1 MRKVL
6 AGRGPSVAAW
16 ATAACVL
23 AGITPDARAARWQD
37 SSGDW
42 SFNWDTTIGYAQG
55 WRVSS
60 PDCRVIATANGGC
73 GYSPNVDNG
82 DLNFLAKATF
92 SQAATG
98 VTELALNYKE
108 KAGLFVRASGLYDF
122 EVMDNNGERRIPLD
136 HFAKDYVGSYVRLL
150 DAFGFWRF
158 DLGTRPSELRL
169 GRQVVSWGE
178 STFIPNGLN
187 QVNHFDVANLRT
199 PGSELKTALLPDDM
213 VVFNSQLTKN
223 VSTQLLY
230 LLDWNKT
237 IVEPNCS
244 YFSTNDG
251 GTPGG
256 NKVFLGFGQIS
267 DLGVNFAPLGG
278 PFISNFQAI
287 NRLPDHNPS
296 NAGQYG
302 INFKVNFPSLNHG
315 TQIGFYFMNYTSK
328 VPVVSAQ
335 TGTQAGV
342 ANGFGAVSAVGGA
355 AQALAAGLPFNEAVA
370 VGAAAGQQ
378 RATQLGGNLSA
389 TTATQYATIGA
400 NTLLAGGSVAAQ
412 AQSLGTN
419 EYGQTAGYFE
429 EYPQD
434 IKLMGVSFNTQI
446 QQTGTALQG
455 ELSYRHGI
463 PFQVDD
469 TELLYGALTPF
480 ESGVA
485 QLLGEPVSAPGQCQ
499 PTGPT
504 PVTGCNQLGAFGL
517 NQTVTGWERKNMWQA
532 QATATQIFAN
542 VFKASQLV
550 LVFEGAV
557 DYVPQ
562 LNNLYTGGPVG
573 LGLRLDGPGTN
584 LSGNPQIGSYPQY
597 PNLYESGA
605 RFPTSWSYG
614 YVAAARLEYT
624 NLIPSVNILPHITWS
639 QDLSGISPG
648 PGGNFLEGRHAVTVG
663 VGANLHQRWDFDVS
677 YTQYGG
683 AAGNNLLN
691 DRDFVGASIKYS
703 F

>member
-60 PDCRVIATANGGC
+60 PDCRLIATANGGC
-73 GYSPNVDNG
+73 GYSPNIDNG

-230 LLDWNKT
+230 LFDWNKT
-237 IVEPNCS
+237 IVEPNGS

-278 PFISNFQAI
+278 PFIRQ
-287 NRLPDHNPS
+287 
-296 NAGQYG
+296 
-302 INFKVNFPSLNHG
+302 FPGH
-315 TQIGFYFMNYTSK
+315 Q
-328 VPVVSAQ
+328 P
-335 TGTQAGV
+335 
-342 ANGFGAVSAVGGA
+342 
-355 AQALAAGLPFNEAVA
+355 AAGP
-370 VGAAAGQQ
+370 
-378 RATQLGGNLSA
+378 
-389 TTATQYATIGA
+389 
-400 NTLLAGGSVAAQ
+400 
-412 AQSLGTN
+412 
-419 EYGQTAGYFE
+419 
-429 EYPQD
+429 
-434 IKLMGVSFNTQI
+434 
-446 QQTGTALQG
+446 
-455 ELSYRHGI
+455 
-463 PFQVDD
+463 
-469 TELLYGALTPF
+469 
-480 ESGVA
+480 
-485 QLLGEPVSAPGQCQ
+485 
-499 PTGPT
+499 
-504 PVTGCNQLGAFGL
+504 
-517 NQTVTGWERKNMWQA
+517 
-532 QATATQIFAN
+532 
-542 VFKASQLV
+542 
-550 LVFEGAV
+550 
-557 DYVPQ
+557 
-562 LNNLYTGGPVG
+562 
-573 LGLRLDGPGTN
+573 
-584 LSGNPQIGSYPQY
+584 
-597 PNLYESGA
+597 
-605 RFPTSWSYG
+605 
-614 YVAAARLEYT
+614 
-624 NLIPSVNILPHITWS
+624 
-639 QDLSGISPG
+639 
-648 PGGNFLEGRHAVTVG
+648 
-663 VGANLHQRWDFDVS
+663 
-677 YTQYGG
+677 
-683 AAGNNLLN
+683 
-691 DRDFVGASIKYS
+691 
-703 F
+703 

>member
-6 AGRGPSVAAW
+6 AGRGPSLAAW

-23 AGITPDARAARWQD
+23 AGVTPGARAASWKD
-37 SSGDW
+37 SSGEW

-55 WRVSS
+55 WRVSDQ
-60 PDCRVIATANGGC
+60 DCRLIASANGGC
-73 GYSPNVDNG
+73 GYSPNIDNG
-82 DLNFLAKATF
+82 NLNFPATATF

-98 VTELALNYKE
+98 VTELAFNYKE
-108 KAGLFVRASGLYDF
+108 KWGLFVRASGLYDF
-122 EVMDNNGERRIPLD
+122 EVMDNNAERRIPLD

-158 DLGTRPSELRL
+158 DLGTMPSELRL

-213 VVFNSQLTKN
+213 VVFNTQLTKN

-230 LLDWNKT
+230 LFDWNET
-237 IVEPNCS
+237 IVEANGS

-296 NAGQYG
+296 NAGQFG
-302 INFKVNFPSLNHG
+302 VKFKVNFPTLNHG
-315 TQIGFYFMNYTSK
+315 TEIGFYFLNYTSK

-335 TGTQAGV
+335 TGTQAGL
-342 ANGFGAVSAVGGA
+342 ANGFGAASAAGGA

-400 NTLLAGGSVAAQ
+400 NTLLAGGNVAAQ

-429 EYPQD
+429 EFPQD
-434 IKLMGVSFNTQI
+434 IKLIGVSFNTQI
-446 QQTGTALQG
+446 QPTGTALQG
-455 ELSYRHGI
+455 ELTYRHGI
-463 PFQVDD
+463 PFQYDD
-469 TELLYGALTPF
+469 TELLVRRTHALRVGRRAVAGSAGERAGAVPAQRADPGDGLQPAR
-480 ESGVA
+480 GVRA
-485 QLLGEPVSAPGQCQ
+485 QPDGHRLGAQGHVAGAGHRHADLRQRAQGLAAGGGVRGCGGLRPAAGEPVRGRSGGARSTPGRPGNEPERQ
-499 PTGPT
+499 PVHRQLP
-504 PVTGCNQLGAFGL
+504 PVSRPGRVGCA
-517 NQTVTGWERKNMWQA
+517 VPD
-532 QATATQIFAN
+532 
-542 VFKASQLV
+542 VLV
-550 LVFEGAV
+550 LR
-557 DYVPQ
+557 
-562 LNNLYTGGPVG
+562 LRGGGTPRVHQPHSVG
-573 LGLRLDGPGTN
+573 EHP
-584 LSGNPQIGSYPQY
+584 
-597 PNLYESGA
+597 
-605 RFPTSWSYG
+605 
-614 YVAAARLEYT
+614 AARHLVAG
-624 NLIPSVNILPHITWS
+624 SRRRFAW
-639 QDLSGISPG
+639 PG
-648 PGGNFLEGRHAVTVG
+648 R
-663 VGANLHQRWDFDVS
+663 
-677 YTQYGG
+677 
-683 AAGNNLLN
+683 
-691 DRDFVGASIKYS
+691 
-703 F
+703 